1 MKRVLVCEDEDVIRG
16 FVIIN
21 LRRAGYEVTDVSCGE
36 DALRAFDEAETP
48 YDIAVLDIMMPGMDG
63 IEVCKALRERSDSLG
78 IILLTAK
85 AQAADR
91 EEGLRR
97 GADDYVTKPFSPS
110 ELIKRVSALHRRKS
124 AAQ

>member
-21 LRRAGYEVTDVSCGE
+21 LRRAGYDVTDVSCGE
-36 DALRAFDEAETP
+36 DALRAYDEADGKF
-48 YDIAVLDIMMPGMDG
+48 DIAVLDIMMPGMDG
-63 IEVCKALRERSDSLG
+63 IAVCRALREKSESLG

-91 EEGLRR
+91 EEGMKS

-110 ELIKRVSALHRRKS
+110 ELIKRVSDLCRRKF
-124 AAQ
+124 AGL

>member
-21 LRRAGYEVTDVSCGE
+21 LRRAGYDVTDVSCGE
-36 DALRAFDEAETP
+36 DALRAYDEADGNF
-48 YDIAVLDIMMPGMDG
+48 DIAVLDIMMPGMDG
-63 IEVCKALRERSDSLG
+63 IAVCRALREKSESLG

-91 EEGLRR
+91 EEGMKS

-110 ELIKRVSALHRRKS
+110 ELIKRVSDLCRRKF
-124 AAQ
+124 AGL

>member
-21 LRRAGYEVTDVSCGE
+21 LRRAGYDVTDVNCGE
-36 DALRAFDEAETP
+36 DALRAYDEAEGNF
-48 YDIAVLDIMMPGMDG
+48 DIAVLDIMMPGLDG
-63 IEVCKALRERSDSLG
+63 IEVCKALREKSESLG

-85 AQAADR
+85 AQEADR
-91 EEGLRR
+91 EEGLQS

-110 ELIKRVSALHRRKS
+110 ELIKRVSDLCRRKS
-124 AAQ
+124 AGN